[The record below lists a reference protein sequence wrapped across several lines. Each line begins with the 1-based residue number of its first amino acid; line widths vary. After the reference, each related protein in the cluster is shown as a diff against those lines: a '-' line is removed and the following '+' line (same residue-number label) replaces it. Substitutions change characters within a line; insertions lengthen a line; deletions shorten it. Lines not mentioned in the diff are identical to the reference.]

1 MVPWSNILFFH
12 SLSFPNGFLPFSEL
26 ILSWGCPT
34 SALFLVHIWANGFS
48 QATLAR
54 KELWLAS
61 LSSPP
66 LNGGAG
72 RLGLSVKTHTCG
84 TKERSLWVLC
94 SSMRHFLSVDRD
106 GWLISRNIEGEDQ
119 KGRSFFFFFLTCLI
133 WRWVIYCT
141 KWLFLGFDY
150 FISWAD
156 RLFFR
161 LCCHLALSWIRI
173 RTCLTKG

>member
-12 SLSFPNGFLPFSEL
+12 SLSSPNWLLPFSEL

-34 SALFLVHIWANGFS
+34 STLFHVHVWANGLS

-66 LNGGAG
+66 LNGWAG
-72 RLGLSVKTHTCG
+72 RSGLSVKTHTCG
-84 TKERSLWVLC
+84 TKERSLWVRR
-94 SSMRHFLSVDRD
+94 SSMTHFLSADR
-106 GWLISRNIEGEDQ
+106 GWLISRNTEGEDQ
-119 KGRSFFFFFLTCLI
+119 KGRSFFFSFFLWPASYEDGLYI
-133 WRWVIYCT
+133 N
-141 KWLFLGFDY
+141 WLFLGFDY